1 LIELAGLR
9 PHQDIEIKFTGLR
22 PGEKLFEELLSA
34 EEGTSATAHQQIF
47 RANLQAVD
55 PKALERGLALLQQ
68 SRFSQETKRILATLV
83 PTYTGYRDTQTA
95 DNVAEEAVSAEVIIA
110 NNEATLTNLRELAAN
125 QGV

>member
-1 LIELAGLR
+1 
-9 PHQDIEIKFTGLR
+9 
-22 PGEKLFEELLSA
+22 
-34 EEGTSATAHQQIF
+34 
-47 RANLQAVD
+47 LQAVD

-83 PTYTGYRDTQTA
+83 PTYTGYRDIQTA
-95 DNVAEEAVSAEVIIA
+95 DNAAEEAVSAEVIIA